1 MEKNLLNKVFY
12 DELASDYD
20 SMISFEKAVDNPEVM
35 MRYFSAIMDGIQFH
49 IMLDPKTFPAEE
61 VKKLLIKQFA

>member
-1 MEKNLLNKVFY
+1 MEKILPKNIFY
-12 DELASDYD
+12 DELAADYD
-20 SMISFEKAVDNPEVM
+20 NMISFEKAVENPGVM
-35 MRYFSAIMDGIQFH
+35 TRYLSAVMDRIQFH